1 MQEIVEKIKPST
13 INFQFVWG
21 RSRCTTRRDYDL
33 DTYVHEKRLKKVKK
47 QGYPIERMLIV
58 DDSPEKTKDNFGNAI
73 YISPF
78 EGGQEDQEL
87 LLLLKYLV
95 SIKDMSNVRGFE
107 KRGWKNKVQAN
118 I

>member
-1 MQEIVEKIKPST
+1 
-13 INFQFVWG
+13 
-21 RSRCTTRRDYDL
+21 
-33 DTYVHEKRLKKVKK
+33 
-47 QGYPIERMLIV
+47 MLIV